1 MNNLYRTILFYEL
14 LAFAIWNIMVRT
26 QSDYEMWLFNNIH
39 KTMYIMLSSALLI
52 ATIVYVAK
60 VIGKKLKTPEIL
72 KNYVGKLQEAGVD
85 LGFLP
90 NNGNDI
96 LGITD
101 GEPEEPTGATTEGPV
116 AAGTSTGD

>member
-1 MNNLYRTILFYEL
+1 MDSKVVWMHNLYKTILFYEA
-14 LAFAIWNIMVRT
+14 LAFVIWNIMVRT

-72 KNYVGKLQEAGVD
+72 KNDPRKSD
-85 LGFLP
+85 
-90 NNGNDI
+90 
-96 LGITD
+96 
-101 GEPEEPTGATTEGPV
+101 
-116 AAGTSTGD
+116 

>member
-1 MNNLYRTILFYEL
+1 MNNLYKTILFYEAL
-14 LAFAIWNIMVRT
+14 CFVIWNIMVRT

-72 KNYVGKLQEAGVD
+72 KNDPRKSD
-85 LGFLP
+85 
-90 NNGNDI
+90 
-96 LGITD
+96 
-101 GEPEEPTGATTEGPV
+101 
-116 AAGTSTGD
+116 